1 MLCVEFGNGL
11 CDLLGLQL
19 SDLFGVLLGDE
30 VRELTSLL
38 PGEELDVA
46 VGVFFSGYNG
56 LGSGGQ
62 EGGAI
67 AVGEDGFRS
76 ALSADGGEQLSGV
89 DIAV

>member
-62 EGGAI
+62 EGCLLYTSPSPR
-67 AVGEDGFRS
+67 DGLLSRMPSS
-76 ALSADGGEQLSGV
+76 A
-89 DIAV
+89 